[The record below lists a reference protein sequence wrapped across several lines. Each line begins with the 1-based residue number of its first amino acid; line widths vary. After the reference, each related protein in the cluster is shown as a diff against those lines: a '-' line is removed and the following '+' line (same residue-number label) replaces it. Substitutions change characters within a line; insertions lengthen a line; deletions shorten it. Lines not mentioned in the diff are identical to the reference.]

1 MNLVNAIK
9 GFFIG
14 IALVIPGLSGS
25 IFAVVVGLYEGILE
39 AVNNISKDFKSSV
52 KFLMPIAVGAVVGI
66 LASTKAILWVCQEY
80 PVWSY
85 LFFIGL
91 VAGSVPLVLKKIN
104 LIKFNPLYLLIT
116 VGSFIAI
123 LYITALGN
131 TGGSTSYIAIERL
144 NSPGDFFTM
153 VFAGVFSVSLMAIP
167 GVSGS
172 VMLMV
177 INQYGT
183 VYNAVG
189 TCLDLVSYLIKG
201 NMAMAQESFFTVLL
215 VLPFLIGA
223 IGGFVFIAKIMG
235 YLLKHFEAQVYY
247 GVAGVVLAA
256 VVTLAGDGVVK
267 NLNTLSFA
275 GNTPL
280 ILVLGTAFVVVGF
293 LCTVFLDKP

>member
-1 MNLVNAIK
+1 MNLVNAVK

-25 IFAVVVGLYEGILE
+25 IFAVVVGLYEKILE
-39 AVNNISKDFKSSV
+39 AVNNISKDFKISV
-52 KFLMPIAVGAVVGI
+52 KFLMPIAIGAVVGI

-104 LIKFNPLYLLIT
+104 LVKFNPLYLLIT
-116 VGSFIAI
+116 IGSFIAI

-131 TGGSTSYIAIERL
+131 TGGSASYIAIEKL
-144 NSPGDFFTM
+144 NGPEEFFTM

-201 NMAMAQESFFTVLL
+201 NMEMVQESFFTVLL
-215 VLPFLIGA
+215 VIPFLIGA
-223 IGGFVFIAKIMG
+223 LGGLLFIAKIMG
-235 YLLKHFEAQVYY
+235 YLLKRFEAQVYY
-247 GVAGVVLAA
+247 GVAGVILAA
-256 VVTLAGDGVVK
+256 VVTLAGEGVVK
-267 NLNTLSFA
+267 NLHSLSFA
-275 GNTPL
+275 DNTPL
-280 ILVLGTAFVVVGF
+280 ILVIGAAFVAVGF